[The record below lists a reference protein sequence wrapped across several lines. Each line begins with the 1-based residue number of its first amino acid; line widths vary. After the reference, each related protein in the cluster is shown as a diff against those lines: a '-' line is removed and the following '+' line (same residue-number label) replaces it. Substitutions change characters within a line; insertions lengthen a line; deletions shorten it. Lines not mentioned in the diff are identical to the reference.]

1 MNYVN
6 NSNIITLNINRDD
19 IYGMNQM
26 PMLSSLIGLIESG
39 IRTIVTITNTT
50 LTASFYALNGD
61 YSEDTGS
68 FEFIGDTIQAD
79 ALTGP
84 TDYTISYG
92 IVGPTGPTGSGITG
106 PTGPAGTTGITGP
119 TGSGITGPTGSIVLG
134 RVLLVDQVNGDDGL
148 ASIGGLP
155 YQTVEAALNGTSGTT
170 GTTIW
175 VMPGT
180 YNLNGSLVLSD
191 QIALR
196 GLNTQTCTLQMLN
209 VTGNT
214 TLIKMGE
221 NCRVE
226 DLSLKL
232 GSTGHHSLT
241 GISFAGTSTQTSKL
255 RTSVLTID
263 NSGATSGGFSDVI
276 GVACGGTGP
285 FAESTFSFNAIK
297 GSTINVR
304 SNGAGRKRGILVT
317 GTNQVSTRD
326 TNIYVA
332 TPTDSASA
340 GSYVGIETVDPVA
353 PGLTGSI
360 QLRATSVYGP
370 RQSGSYTSS
379 DILQS
384 FPPSITN
391 PSYLASG
398 GIQIGPGVDL
408 VNKAAGGKPFS
419 TYIYPATIFYCGKG
433 TAHNNAKGYLWP
445 GTMLF
450 AGGGGGYPD
459 ITTDPAR
466 YRVQQPAILSGL
478 SVSCNSLTNPDTV
491 TVTVCKGATGGSL
504 LSNPTPFAVTLTS
517 VVKEA
522 TFYNASVDFTTGDY
536 LNVYM
541 DVSGSSLHDL
551 AVQVD
556 MF

>member
-1 MNYVN
+1 
-6 NSNIITLNINRDD
+6 
-19 IYGMNQM
+19 
-26 PMLSSLIGLIESG
+26 
-39 IRTIVTITNTT
+39 
-50 LTASFYALNGD
+50 
-61 YSEDTGS
+61 
-68 FEFIGDTIQAD
+68 
-79 ALTGP
+79 
-84 TDYTISYG
+84 
-92 IVGPTGPTGSGITG
+92 
-106 PTGPAGTTGITGP
+106 
-119 TGSGITGPTGSIVLG
+119 
-134 RVLLVDQVNGDDGL
+134 VLLVDQVNGND
-148 ASIGGLP
+148 STVGGP

-180 YNLNGSLVLSD
+180 YNLNSSLVLSD

-196 GLNTQTCTLQMLN
+196 GLNTQTCTIQMLN

-214 TLIKMGE
+214 TLLKMGE

-232 GSTGHHSLT
+232 GSTGHYNLT

-255 RTSVLTID
+255 RTSVLTVD
-263 NSGATSGGFSDVI
+263 NSGATAGGLSEVI

-304 SNGAGRKRGILVT
+304 SNGAGKKRGILVT

-332 TPTDSASA
+332 TPTDTGST
-340 GSYVGIETVDPVA
+340 GSYVGIEIVDPVA

-360 QLRATSVYGP
+360 QLRTSSISGP
-370 RQSGSYTSS
+370 KQSGSYTSS

-391 PSYLASG
+391 PSYLSSG

-419 TYIYPATIFYCGKG
+419 TYIYPTTIFYCGKG
-433 TAHNNAKGYLWP
+433 TASNNAAGYLWP
-445 GTMLF
+445 GTVTF
-450 AGGGGGYPD
+450 AGGGSSYPD
-459 ITTDPAR
+459 VTTPPAR
-466 YRVQQPAILSGL
+466 YRIQQPAILSGL
-478 SVSCNSLTNPDTV
+478 SVSCNSLTSPHTV

-504 LSNPTPFAVTLTS
+504 LSNPTAFAVTLTS

-522 TFYNASVDFTTGDY
+522 TFYNASVDFTTGEY

-541 DVSGSSLHDL
+541 DVSGNSLQDL
-551 AVQVD
+551 SVQVD